1 MKPRGSALFR
11 QTLLVVAGALVV
23 SHLAGF
29 LALVLVAPGGSH
41 ATMLSGIARQLAEP
55 SCEAPVSALQRTRGL
70 TLQRR
75 ADPPPMPVEQTS
87 DSIFLLQLAAVLGV
101 PESTLRLD
109 SSAGGQ
115 IRTGRAVDI
124 SLGDRSGQLEETIF
138 LGELTFARQWP
149 GYWCVGVVPP
159 LRWYNHWQVS
169 IALTLLLSLAGLLP
183 LAWLF
188 ARRLSRP
195 IREFASAADT
205 IGRDEQAPLLEEKG
219 PTELRI
225 AARAL
230 NAMQRRIH
238 EQLREREAMIAA
250 IAHDLRTPLS
260 RIAFRVE
267 AAPEVSESVQRDV
280 EQMNAMISATLEFAR
295 EGMYAQARGNDV
307 VDLHHLLA
315 HMVEDERTV
324 GHQVAFM
331 AKEEPVPVRGNEVE
345 LSRLFQNLIDNAR
358 HFGEEAEISL
368 SCRDGCAVVV
378 IADRGPGIDPT
389 QLEDVFMPFTRGEP
403 SRNRGT
409 GGIGL
414 GLSITRTI
422 ARRHGGDVKLANRE
436 GGGLQVTVTLPVYPA

>member
-11 QTLLVVAGALVV
+11 QTLLVLAGALVLA
-23 SHLAGF
+23 HLAGF
-29 LALVLVAPGGSH
+29 FALVLVAPGGSN
-41 ATMLSGIARQLAEP
+41 ATTLSGIAGQLADPACDALVPALQDTRGLELSRSASPPAMSEERSPDRLFIRQLAGVLD
-55 SCEAPVSALQRTRGL
+55 VS
-70 TLQRR
+70 
-75 ADPPPMPVEQTS
+75 
-87 DSIFLLQLAAVLGV
+87 
-101 PESTLRLD
+101 ESMLRLD
-109 SSAGGQ
+109 SSTGGQ
-115 IRTGRAVDI
+115 IRTGRPVEITLDHR
-124 SLGDRSGQLEETIF
+124 DGQLEETIF
-138 LGELTFARQWP
+138 LGELLFARQWP
-149 GYWCVGVVPP
+149 GYWCIGEVPP

-195 IREFASAADT
+195 IRDFASAADT

-230 NAMQRRIH
+230 NAMQTRIH

-295 EGMYAQARGNDV
+295 EGMYTQARGDEV
-307 VDLHHLLA
+307 VDLHHLLM
-315 HMVEDERTV
+315 HMVEDERAV
-324 GHQVAFM
+324 GHPSSFVS
-331 AKEEPVPVRGNEVE
+331 EGEPALVQGREVE

-358 HFGEEAEISL
+358 NFGEAAEVSL
-368 SCRDGCAVVV
+368 SQRDGTAIVV
-378 IADRGPGIDPT
+378 IADRGPGIDPE
-389 QLEDVFMPFTRGEP
+389 QIDEVFRPFTRGEP
-403 SRNRGT
+403 SRNRRT

-414 GLSITRTI
+414 GLSITR
-422 ARRHGGDVKLANRE
+422 ALAHRHGGEVHLMNRE
-436 GGGLQVTVTLPVYPA
+436 GGGFRVTVTLPMA